1 MRQQTKSTR
10 VTLAAAVALLVAGSA
25 FAQQPQAQPQQPA
38 PAQQPPA
45 QAPQLTA
52 EQQAQLARQDAEIT
66 QAAQQVVQMIDGN
79 RTGEVWDMATMRVK
93 SMIPRDTFVQ
103 EVGNDRARLGAPAQ
117 RGQAVVTRS
126 QFQAGGEVPEGLY
139 LNVVFPTRF
148 ANTPEPVRELVSFR
162 LDEDRVWRVSGY
174 SVRANDR

>member
-25 FAQQPQAQPQQPA
+25 FAQQPQAQQPRPQQPA
-38 PAQQPPA
+38 AAAA
-45 QAPQLTA
+45 QAQLTP

-66 QAAQQVVQMIDGN
+66 QAAQRIVQLIDAN
-79 RTGEVWDMATMRVK
+79 RAGEVWDMATVRVK
-93 SMIPRDTFVQ
+93 SMIPRETFVQ
-103 EVGNDRARLGAPAQ
+103 EVANDRARVGAAAQ

-126 QFQAGGEVPEGLY
+126 QFQAGGQVPEGLY

-148 ANTPEPVRELVSFR
+148 ANTPEAVRELVSFR
-162 LDEDRVWRVSGY
+162 LDEDRTWRVSGY
-174 SVRANDR
+174 SVRANDQ